1 MITLKYGIEG
11 KRTQDTRYSTIKEK
25 KEEMKLAHADAQNG
39 CIEQEM
45 GFDISKKLQYC
56 HLLQK
61 TTEAL

>member
-1 MITLKYGIEG
+1 
-11 KRTQDTRYSTIKEK
+11 
-25 KEEMKLAHADAQNG
+25 MKLTHAEAQNG

-61 TTEAL
+61 MTEAH